1 MERGKSKLQ
10 NILEDGLGR
19 DLMNAGR
26 FCFSCE
32 QIFAN
37 RKCLEEHFCSAA
49 SHICSCGTEF
59 AEYKEMLDHSTTHE
73 PGYQVLD
80 HGTIKKRRIEKR
92 IAEEQQLK
100 RIQTG
105 ERKLGVP
112 AYGNLKTN
120 QVMPG
125 IPNKE
130 QGAAPVGG
138 KTGGD
143 MDDDCFIVESGPDK
157 PAEMIYQVTSSVP
170 ITS

>member
-1 MERGKSKLQ
+1 MAQHVRGGK
-10 NILEDGLGR
+10 
-19 DLMNAGR
+19 
-26 FCFSCE
+26 
-32 QIFAN
+32 
-37 RKCLEEHFCSAA
+37 HF
-49 SHICSCGTEF
+49 
-59 AEYKEMLDHSTTHE
+59 
-73 PGYQVLD
+73 
-80 HGTIKKRRIEKR
+80 R
-92 IAEEQQLK
+92 LK
-100 RIQTG
+100 RVTHPIPLLMKG

>member
-10 NILEDGLGR
+10 NILEDDLGR

-59 AEYKEMLDHSTTHE
+59 AEYKDVLGHSTTHE
-73 PGYQVLD
+73 PGHQVLD
-80 HGTIKKRRIEKR
+80 HGTIQKRRIEKR
-92 IAEEQQLK
+92 IEEEQQLK
-100 RIQTG
+100 RLQTG
-105 ERKLGVP
+105 
-112 AYGNLKTN
+112 
-120 QVMPG
+120 
-125 IPNKE
+125 
-130 QGAAPVGG
+130 QGAAPVDGE
-138 KTGGD
+138 TGGD

-170 ITS
+170 ITT